1 MDTTRRRAY
10 IKQQV
15 VVKKQQKG
23 SQPPKGTSLANP
35 SAKRKPTEK
44 SDRLLKKPKTVPE
57 SVMGLKAE
65 TKKTVTPLGLGKGK
79 VLMKGPT
86 PIAEKPPILLRE
98 DSKYVLEKLSSIIT
112 FDNYEDL
119 SNHATKAMGE
129 TRLFC
134 IAQVAISVPFLFLFP
149 LACLITNPFVFPGN
163 IDDEGVN
170 GLLLEPRDD
179 IGPY

>member
-1 MDTTRRRAY
+1 MDATRRRAY

-65 TKKTVTPLGLGKGK
+65 TKKTVTLISPGKGK
-79 VLMKGPT
+79 GLMLGPGS
-86 PIAEKPPILLRE
+86 IEKPPILRE
-98 DSKYVLEKLSSIIT
+98 DSK
-112 FDNYEDL
+112 
-119 SNHATKAMGE
+119 
-129 TRLFC
+129 
-134 IAQVAISVPFLFLFP
+134 
-149 LACLITNPFVFPGN
+149 
-163 IDDEGVN
+163 
-170 GLLLEPRDD
+170 
-179 IGPY
+179 